1 MGFWIYMLII
11 NSLIPLTM
19 IGFGSYF
26 KKNPP
31 QDINV
36 VWGYRTKRSMKN
48 QDTWRYAHEHFG
60 RVWLWFGLIL
70 LFLSLISM
78 IVLFCIL
85 SKDTKTV
92 GTYGGIICGVQLMVL
107 VVSVFP
113 TEVALKKKFDR
124 DVS

>member
-1 MGFWIYMLII
+1 
-11 NSLIPLTM
+11 
-19 IGFGSYF
+19 
-26 KKNPP
+26 
-31 QDINV
+31 
-36 VWGYRTKRSMKN
+36 MKN
-48 QDTWRYAHEHFG
+48 QDTWRYAHELCG
-60 RVWLWFGLIL
+60 RVWLWIGLIL

-107 VVSVFP
+107 VVSVFL